1 MIRITP
7 LLILPTSSFP
17 LHSSH
22 FILPL
27 ILSSLPLAP
36 SSPFLSS
43 CHPHVAPSQGL
54 DRSHPQTHHSNSHQS
69 SGLVALHDSFR
80 SPASSPRCHLRH
92 RSDTRLPGRS
102 RR

>member
-7 LLILPTSSFP
+7 PTHP
-17 LHSSH
+17 SH

-27 ILSSLPLAP
+27 IPLPSSLSPHPSPLFP

-54 DRSHPQTHHSNSHQS
+54 DRSHPQSHHSNSHHS

-80 SPASSPRCHLRH
+80 SPASSPRYHLRH